1 MWKKAIKIIPDGN
14 TLLSK
19 RPQLWL
25 PRKWPTHFISSKNIT
40 LIDHKKKRYKDFLF
54 AVGTNVLGY
63 SNTKVDRQVSKAIS
77 KGNMTSINAIEE
89 YQLAEKLIQ
98 INPWAGMVKFARAG
112 GDANAIAIRIA
123 RAASGKNNVAF
134 CGYHGWHDWYVATNL
149 TNKNGLNNHLIDGIK
164 TYGVNKKLNK
174 TIYPFLYNDFKNLKK
189 LIENKKIGTVIMEV
203 KRYEE
208 PKNNFLKKIRDICNK
223 KNIVLIFDECT
234 TGFRQT
240 FGGLYKEYSVI
251 PDIIMYGKALGNG
264 YAINAVVGKKSIM
277 QYAKKSF
284 ISSTFWGERLGF
296 VAGLASIE
304 EMKRVKSWKQ
314 VKETG
319 NYVIKKWKKIAEENK
334 IKISIKGL
342 ESIPTMFFDELYHA
356 EFRTLIASEM
366 LKKNMLASNLFYIS
380 TKHTKK
386 DINNYLE
393 HLFDIFRLMRKIQNR
408 GDSKKFKKNSNA
420 LMGISRLN

>member
-1 MWKKAIKIIPDGN
+1 
-14 TLLSK
+14 
-19 RPQLWL
+19 
-25 PRKWPTHFISSKNIT
+25 
-40 LIDHKKKRYKDFLF
+40 
-54 AVGTNVLGY
+54 
-63 SNTKVDRQVSKAIS
+63 
-77 KGNMTSINAIEE
+77 MTSINAIEE

-174 TIYPFLYNDFKNLKK
+174 TIYPFLYNDFKNLKR

-277 QYAKKSF
+277 QHAKKSF

-319 NYVIKKWKKIAEENK
+319 NYVIKNWKKIAEENK

-342 ESIPTMFFDELYHA
+342 ESIPTMFFDGLYHA

>member
-1 MWKKAIKIIPDGN
+1 MWSSNHIGHNSKVGDHNYISSHVIISGNCEIGNSCFFGVNSSVKDFTKIGNSCLISMGADIKSDLKQNSVALTKQNYDLINDEKIAEKLKARFKNVEKAIKIIPDGN

-25 PRKWPTHFISSKNIT
+25 PRKWPTYFISSKNIT
-40 LIDHKKKRYKDFLF
+40 LIDHKKKYKDFLF

-174 TIYPFLYNDFKNLKK
+174 TIYPFLYNDFKNLKR

-277 QYAKKSF
+277 QHAKKSF

-304 EMKRVKSWKQ
+304 EMKRGQIMEASWKQ
-314 VKETG
+314 A
-319 NYVIKKWKKIAEENK
+319 I
-334 IKISIKGL
+334 
-342 ESIPTMFFDELYHA
+342 M
-356 EFRTLIASEM
+356 
-366 LKKNMLASNLFYIS
+366 
-380 TKHTKK
+380 
-386 DINNYLE
+386 
-393 HLFDIFRLMRKIQNR
+393 
-408 GDSKKFKKNSNA
+408 
-420 LMGISRLN
+420 

>member
-40 LIDHKKKRYKDFLF
+40 LIENKKKKYKDFLF

-174 TIYPFLYNDFKNLKK
+174 TIYPFLYNDFKNLKR
-189 LIENKKIGTVIMEV
+189 LIENKK
-203 KRYEE
+203 
-208 PKNNFLKKIRDICNK
+208 
-223 KNIVLIFDECT
+223 
-234 TGFRQT
+234 
-240 FGGLYKEYSVI
+240 
-251 PDIIMYGKALGNG
+251 
-264 YAINAVVGKKSIM
+264 
-277 QYAKKSF
+277 
-284 ISSTFWGERLGF
+284 
-296 VAGLASIE
+296 
-304 EMKRVKSWKQ
+304 
-314 VKETG
+314 
-319 NYVIKKWKKIAEENK
+319 
-334 IKISIKGL
+334 
-342 ESIPTMFFDELYHA
+342 
-356 EFRTLIASEM
+356 
-366 LKKNMLASNLFYIS
+366 
-380 TKHTKK
+380 
-386 DINNYLE
+386 
-393 HLFDIFRLMRKIQNR
+393 
-408 GDSKKFKKNSNA
+408 
-420 LMGISRLN
+420 